1 MLYVADVLVAIAFGA
16 FIGVLLTSEDPRE
29 AQLEHSTVLAPAARP
44 WITAVVSF
52 VMLITLLIATP
63 RKLRPRPSSSEREPD
78 GGGGSVRG
86 AQS

>member
-1 MLYVADVLVAIAFGA
+1 MLYVADVLVAVAFGA
-16 FIGVLLTSEDPRE
+16 FIGVLLTSESPHE
-29 AQLEHSTVLAPAARP
+29 AQMEHSTVLPRAARS
-44 WITAVVSF
+44 WITAVVSIA
-52 VMLITLLIATP
+52 MLITLLVATP